1 MLIGSL
7 LGATG
12 LLFGVPTAVWL
23 TVAVLAVAGVVA
35 FRMRRR
41 RRR

>member
-7 LGATG
+7 LVAIG
-12 LLFGVPTAVWL
+12 LLSGVPTAVWL
-23 TVAVLAVAGVVA
+23 TVAVLAVVGVIAVK
-35 FRMRRR
+35 MRRR

>member
-7 LGATG
+7 LTAIG
-12 LLFGVPTAVWL
+12 LSSGVPIAVWL
-23 TVAVLAVAGVVA
+23 PVAVLAVVGVIV

>member
-7 LGATG
+7 LTAAG
-12 LLFGVPTAVWL
+12 LLSGVPTAVWL
-23 TVAVLAVAGVVA
+23 TVAVLAVVGVVA
-35 FRMRRR
+35 FKMRRR